1 MAANGPAQVPAV
13 RNASSRRS
21 FGAHQCHWVPSDLN
35 PADIATKTSSFTSM
49 HKWFDGPEYL
59 LQERS
64 RWPTC
69 TDLGAPTNIE
79 VKQVF
84 FVATTPLDPIV
95 NVEHFSDWRRLYRAV
110 ATFILYIE
118 KLKATA
124 RKTPPITRINAKMI
138 RRAQTT
144 LIHYSPTISGN
155 DGPGMD
161 ENLPRNT
168 WPKGI
173 VTEVVLAKNQQLK
186 KTCPDYCEGPLHSP
200 LCEYTC
206 AASTGAPP
214 KK

>member
-1 MAANGPAQVPAV
+1 MELQAAVTGAKLSQSIQTN
-13 RNASSRRS
+13 SRLSVNSHYYWTDSKTVLKWLRMDPRK
-21 FGAHQCHWVPSDLN
+21 FQQYVMHRVGEELELTNVDQWYWVPSDLN

-84 FVATTPLDPIV
+84 FVATIPLDPIV

-110 ATFILYIE
+110 AFILYIE

-124 RKTPPITRINAKMI
+124 QRLRLRALTPR
-138 RRAQTT
+138 
-144 LIHYSPTISGN
+144 
-155 DGPGMD
+155 
-161 ENLPRNT
+161 
-168 WPKGI
+168 
-173 VTEVVLAKNQQLK
+173 
-186 KTCPDYCEGPLHSP
+186 
-200 LCEYTC
+200 
-206 AASTGAPP
+206 
-214 KK
+214 